1 MIDLASS
8 VSNSREVSI
17 SVIRPHA
24 FQSAAQLQHSE
35 SQDVVS
41 RLFSIEAMHDTE
53 QHVIVPSV
61 TVALMKYKM
70 GRWILQ
76 H

>member
-24 FQSAAQLQHSE
+24 FRSAARLQHSG

-61 TVALMKYKM
+61 TLMKYKM
-70 GRWILQ
+70 GR
-76 H
+76 